1 MQLLSKPWRFALAA
15 IMICASIPASAT
27 MWKWSQTA
35 ATNSSSDST
44 INWAEGQAPSS
55 VNDSA
60 RAVMAAIAKY
70 RDDVSGSAPSNA
82 ILEVGGTSTAYTL
95 TSNQTITANTNGFT
109 VTFRVGSGLTN
120 GAAVTLAVDS
130 QTARAIQGINGTN
143 LTGGE
148 LVEGST
154 YTVTYFATAA
164 KWLLHNFYY
173 GSPGVPPAS
182 IQAYAG
188 TTAPSG
194 YLLAYGQCVSRTTY
208 AALFAIISTT
218 YPGTGACTGS
228 EFGIPDLR
236 GRVIAGQDDMGGGG
250 SANRLQDA
258 GSDSL
263 NGDTLGDTGGA
274 ETETLSEA
282 ELDAHSHSSTG
293 LDLAGH
299 SHDEGS
305 LAVSGSSHTH
315 SFSDSDS
322 GDVTFNDSS
331 WVDSVSSG
339 SNVADGGGGLSVIT
353 SVSGNT
359 GTLTGSVSI
368 DISGT
373 TGSANPAHTISGN
386 TGSADPAVS
395 GDTADAGSGT
405 AFAKVQPTIIL
416 NYIIKF

>member
-35 ATNSSSDST
+35 ASNSNSDST

-60 RAVMAAIAKY
+60 RAVMAAVAKY
-70 RDDVSGSAPSNA
+70 RDDVAGSAPSNA

-120 GAAVTLAVDS
+120 GSGVTLAVDS
-130 QTARAIQGINGTN
+130 QTAKTIQGVNGTN

-154 YTVTYFATAA
+154 YTATYFATAD

-182 IQAYAG
+182 VQAYAG

-208 AALFAIISTT
+208 ATLFAIISTT

-236 GRVIAGQDDMGGGG
+236 GRVIAGQDDAGGS
-250 SANRLQDA
+250 SANRLTDA
-258 GSDSL
+258 HSDSL
-263 NGDTLGDTGGA
+263 NGDTLGDTGGT

-282 ELDAHSHSSTG
+282 ELDAHTHTQSGSFSSG
-293 LDLAGH
+293 NNSVGH
-299 SHDEGS
+299 THTWSDTWSDTATTSSDGSHDHGLEQTSVTAGGVTVADNDS
-305 LAVSGSSHTH
+305 GDDFETAAAGDHTHSVSVSGSVSGTTSGVSASHTH
-315 SFSDSDS
+315 S
-322 GDVTFNDSS
+322 T
-331 WVDSVSSG
+331 
-339 SNVADGGGGLSVIT
+339 
-353 SVSGNT
+353 
-359 GTLTGSVSI
+359 
-368 DISGT
+368 
-373 TGSANPAHTISGN
+373 TISGATSS
-386 TGSADPAVS
+386 TGSN
-395 GDTADAGSGT
+395 T